1 MRTRW
6 ILGAIALCAVLLVA
20 GTKTTSKMDRNSDPS
35 TARENAWNLLPLLHN
50 RAVDD
55 IDTLYK
61 FTTGAFQDSIY
72 KTVGK
77 FQRARID
84 TINATY
90 GNFALFDTVKAT
102 SHQNA
107 SGARFLGVTKKYV
120 IDYKDFDTTADNV
133 TEQSIVIDSMPT
145 LARIMDAWIINT
157 VQAEDSGDANVV
169 MSVELGI
176 TSGANEL
183 MAAANVDSINDIGAM
198 SATQCYDVAPAV
210 AKRAVFMSCTPDSV
224 WLNLKAGEWNVYLQ
238 YNDNAGY

>member
-6 ILGAIALCAVLLVA
+6 ILGAIVLCAGLLVA

-35 TARENAWNLLPLLHN
+35 TARENAWNLLPMLHN

-72 KTVGK
+72 KAAGK
-77 FQRARID
+77 FLRVR
-84 TINATY
+84 
-90 GNFALFDTVKAT
+90 AT
-102 SHQNA
+102 SLQNA
-107 SGARFLGVTKKYV
+107 SGGRFLGVTKKYV
-120 IDYKDFDTTADNV
+120 IDYKDFDTTADNT
-133 TEQSIVIDSMPT
+133 TEQSIVIDSTPT

-157 VQAEDSGDANVV
+157 VQVEDSGDANVV

-176 TSGANEL
+176 TSGAAEL
-183 MAAANVDSINDIGAM
+183 MAAANVDSLNDIGAM
-198 SATQCYDVAPAV
+198 SVTQCYDVAPGV
-210 AKRAVFMSCTPDSV
+210 AKRAVFMSCTPDST
-224 WLNLKAGEWNVYLQ
+224 WKNIKAGEWNVYLQ